1 MNNPKKNY
9 IYNIIYQILILIIP
23 LIISPY
29 LSRVVGAEG
38 IGIFS
43 YTYSIVY
50 YFMLLTLLG
59 VNNYGNRSIAK
70 VRDNKKN
77 LSKAFWSIYSFQLL
91 MGILMLLSYLI
102 YLFFFNVQYK
112 QLFLIETIYIV
123 SAMLDINWFFYGLEE
138 FKKTI
143 TRNTILKVGTL
154 LLVIIFVKK
163 PTDLWKYALIMSL
176 MTLLSQLVLWNFTR
190 GKVDFVRVSFSDIAK
205 HIKPNLVL
213 FIPVIAVSI
222 YKMMDKVMLG
232 AMTNIKEVGF
242 YENAEKIVNIPL
254 TIISALGTVMLP
266 RITNMVSNGKNE
278 EVKKYINKSIEFVMF
293 LSFAMCFG
301 LITIGYD
308 FAPLFFG
315 KEFQKTGILII
326 LLSVTLPFI
335 SFANVI
341 RTQYLIPFEKDKLY
355 TKSVI
360 YGAIINLIMNAIF
373 IPKYDSIGACF
384 GTIAAEV
391 FVMLYQLISIKRE
404 YNFSK
409 VIKNILP
416 FLLTSIIMIECIYP
430 IKYFISNKIIVLAL
444 QVIVGVIIYGLFNLK
459 YIDQLINLKRILK
472 IKH

>member
-9 IYNIIYQILILIIP
+9 IYNVIYQVLILIIP

-29 LSRVVGAEG
+29 LSRVIGAEG

-70 VRDNKKN
+70 VRDDKEK
-77 LSKAFWSIYSFQLL
+77 LSKTFWSIYLFQLI
-91 MGILMLLSYLI
+91 MGIIMLIIYFI
-102 YLFFFNVQYK
+102 YLFFFSVKYK
-112 QLFLIETIYIV
+112 QLFLIETIYII
-123 SAMLDINWFFYGLEE
+123 STIFDINWFFYGLEE

-143 TRNTILKVGTL
+143 TRNTILKVSTL
-154 LLVIIFVKK
+154 FLIIIFVKESN
-163 PTDLWKYALIMSL
+163 DLWKYALIMSL
-176 MTLLSQLVLWNFTR
+176 MTLLSQMILWPFIKDKINFVKI
-190 GKVDFVRVSFSDIAK
+190 KVTDITK
-205 HIKPNLVL
+205 HIKPNLIL

-232 AMTNIKEVGF
+232 SMTNIKEVGF

-266 RITNMVSNGKNE
+266 RITNMVSKGQKE

-293 LSFAMCFG
+293 LSLAMSAG
-301 LITIGYD
+301 LIAVGYD
-308 FAPLFFG
+308 FAPVFFG
-315 KEFQKTGILII
+315 EEFKKTGILIM

-384 GTIAAEV
+384 GTIAAEI
-391 FVMLYQLISIKRE
+391 FVMVYQLISIRRE
-404 YNFSK
+404 YNFDQAVKFS
-409 VIKNILP
+409 VP
-416 FLLTSIIMIECIYP
+416 FLLTSIIMIELIYP
-430 IKYFISNKIIVLAL
+430 IRYFISNKIIMLL
-444 QVIVGVIIYGLFNLK
+444 IQIILGVIVYCLFNFK
-459 YIDQLINLKRILK
+459 YIYQIVDLKKVLK